1 MTTHTVDISMHTTS
15 CRAQLQLRDTEIII
29 QQNAPSNQP
38 LLAHGSANSQF
49 EERLAGVGI
58 GPRIQ
63 AAAAEARGHVVPK
76 FVHPVALSCSK
87 VQRRSKMFNE
97 LWE

>member
-15 CRAQLQLRDTEIII
+15 CRAQLQLHDTEFII
-29 QQNAPSNQP
+29 QQNAPSNQHP
-38 LLAHGSANSQF
+38 LVHGGANSQF

-63 AAAAEARGHVVPK
+63 AAAPEARGHVVPK
-76 FVHPVALSCSK
+76 FVHRVALSCSK
-87 VQRRSKMFNE
+87 VQRRSKMFKDVQ
-97 LWE
+97 